1 MWIAVNTHANA
12 EDLAFANIER
22 QGFECY
28 CPKVMT
34 VRRHARKTT
43 TVLRPFFP
51 GYLFVRIDPACDQWR
66 PIVFS
71 RGVRAVVMFS
81 DRLSPVPDEFVAGLK
96 SLENA
101 GELKMPASRQRFRSG
116 QKVRC
121 YGTAFH
127 NVIGQII
134 KVDEKDRIWTL
145 MEILGRKVRVRMPSK
160 RVVEA

>member
-12 EDLAFANIER
+12 EDLAVANIER

-51 GYLFVRIDPACDQWR
+51 GYLFVRIDPDCDQWR
-66 PIVFS
+66 PIVYS

-81 DRLSPVPDEFVAGLK
+81 DRLSPVPDEFVADLK

-101 GELKMPASRQRFRSG
+101 GKLKLPASRQRFSPG
-116 QKVRC
+116 QKIRC
-121 YGTAFH
+121 CGTAFH
-127 NVIGQII
+127 DAIGQIVKI
-134 KVDEKDRIWTL
+134 DEKDRIWTL

-160 RVVEA
+160 RVIEA